1 MTRAPG
7 RGVTVRILTLG
18 CAKNSV
24 DAEVMAGLL
33 ADAGYE
39 VVPRGRA
46 DVGVVNTCGFIR
58 DAKEESVSEI
68 LAMAR
73 EKAQGRI
80 GRLVVAGCLAG
91 RYRGD
96 LPAALPEVDLFLG
109 PGDIPAMPG
118 LIGKMLRGAAERASA
133 GAPAALPDS
142 AYRRRRR
149 GIAAPSAYLKILE
162 GCDHRC
168 AYCTI
173 PSIRGPLAS
182 RDRDSLLAEVRSLVR
197 SGAREINL
205 VGQDIT
211 SFGADRGGKGELAT
225 LVRSVCAIPGVRW
238 VRLLYLYP
246 TGIDDALI
254 DLVAAEPKV
263 CRYLD
268 IPVQHA
274 DPEILRKMGR
284 PYGPGEILALISRIR
299 ARVPGIFLRTSLI
312 VGFPG
317 ETAGAFCRLLRF
329 VHEARWDH
337 LGVFQYSREED
348 TPAYAMRPQ
357 VPETAKRERARQVQD
372 AQADILAARN
382 AAMAGREIEVLV
394 EEVPARGRA
403 RGRHAGQAPEVDGN
417 VLLSGYR
424 GSPGRFL
431 RARVTG
437 VREWDLLAT
446 VAESPAGGGP
456 RRGQGGPKPARAG
469 RRAPKPVDT
478 GLRAGILT

>member
-1 MTRAPG
+1 MTAIPKRAI
-7 RGVTVRILTLG
+7 TVRILTLG

-33 ADAGYE
+33 AGAGYE
-39 VVPRGRA
+39 VVRGGRA

-58 DAKEESVSEI
+58 DAKEESVGEI

-73 EKAQGRI
+73 EKARGRI
-80 GRLVVAGCLAG
+80 RRLVVAGCLAG

-96 LPAALPEVDLFLG
+96 LPGALPEVDLFLG
-109 PGDIPAMPG
+109 PGDIPAMPD
-118 LIGKMLRGAAERASA
+118 LIGKMLLGSAERSSA
-133 GAPAALPDS
+133 GGPAALTDGV
-142 AYRRRRR
+142 YRRRVRENS
-149 GIAAPSAYLKILE
+149 APSAYLKILE
-162 GCDHRC
+162 GCDHGC

-182 RDRDSLLAEVRSLVR
+182 RDRRSLLAEVRSLVR
-197 SGAREINL
+197 DGAREINL

-211 SFGADRGGKGELAT
+211 SFGSDRGETGRLVP
-225 LVRSVCAIPGVRW
+225 LVRAICAIPEVRW

-254 DLVAAEPKV
+254 ELVATEPKV

-274 DPEILRKMGR
+274 DADILRRMGR
-284 PYGPGEILALISRIR
+284 PYGPRDVMALIARLR

-317 ETAGAFCRLLRF
+317 ETARAFDRLLRF
-329 VHEARWDH
+329 VHEVRWDY
-337 LGVFQYSREED
+337 LGVFPYSREEG

-357 VPETAKRERARQVQD
+357 VSEAVKRERARKVQD

-394 EEVPARGRA
+394 EDVPRRGRA
-403 RGRHAGQAPEVDGN
+403 LGRHAGQAPEVDGN

-424 GSPGRFL
+424 GPAGRFL

-437 VREWDLLAT
+437 AREWDLLAAA
-446 VAESPAGGGP
+446 VDGG
-456 RRGQGGPKPARAG
+456 AG
-469 RRAPKPVDT
+469 RTPAET
-478 GLRAGILT
+478 G

>member
-1 MTRAPG
+1 MSGAPK
-7 RGVTVRILTLG
+7 RGITVRILTLG

-33 ADAGYE
+33 ADAGYGI
-39 VVPRGRA
+39 VRRGRA

-58 DAKEESVSEI
+58 DAKEESVGEI

-73 EKAQGRI
+73 EKARGRI
-80 GRLVVAGCLAG
+80 RRLVVAGCLAG
-91 RYRGD
+91 RYRDD
-96 LPAALPEVDLFLG
+96 LPGALPEVDLFLG
-109 PGDIPAMPG
+109 PGDIPAAPD
-118 LIGKMLRGAAERASA
+118 LIGKMLLGAAERASA
-133 GAPAALPDS
+133 GGPAALPDG
-142 AYRRRRR
+142 AYRRRLREN
-149 GIAAPSAYLKILE
+149 ASPSAYLKILE

-182 RDRDSLLAEVRSLVR
+182 RDRDSLLAEAASLVR
-197 SGAREINL
+197 DGAREINL

-211 SFGADRGGKGELAT
+211 SFGADRGGTGGLVP
-225 LVRSVCAIPGVRW
+225 LVRGICAIPDVRW

-254 DLVAAEPKV
+254 DLLAAEPKI

-274 DPEILRKMGR
+274 DAGILRRMGR
-284 PYGPGEILALISRIR
+284 RYGPEDIMELIARLR
-299 ARVPGIFLRTSLI
+299 ARLPGIVLRTTLI

-317 ETAGAFCRLLRF
+317 ETVRAFDRLLRF

-337 LGVFQYSREED
+337 LGVFPYSREEG

-357 VPETAKRERARQVQD
+357 ASEAVKSERARKVLD
-372 AQADILAARN
+372 AQADLVAARN
-382 AAMAGREIEVLV
+382 AAMAGRRIEVLV

-403 RGRHAGQAPEVDGN
+403 RGRHAGQAPEVDGS
-417 VLLSGYR
+417 VLLSGY
-424 GSPGRFL
+424 GGEAGRFVA
-431 RARVTG
+431 ARVTG
-437 VREWDLLAT
+437 AREGDLLAT
-446 VAESPAGGGP
+446 AVDAPGVGGGL
-456 RRGQGGPKPARAG
+456 G
-469 RRAPKPVDT
+469 RRRRPKPVDT
-478 GLRAGILT
+478 GSGPGILT

>member
-1 MTRAPG
+1 MSRVPE
-7 RGVTVRILTLG
+7 RPVTVRILTLG

-39 VVPRGRA
+39 VVSRGRA

-58 DAKEESVSEI
+58 DAKEESLAEI

-73 EKAQGRI
+73 EKAKGRI

-91 RYRGD
+91 RYRGE
-96 LPAALPEVDLFLG
+96 LPGALPEVDLFVG
-109 PGDIPAMPG
+109 PGDIPAVPE

-133 GAPAALPDS
+133 GGAAALPDG

-149 GIAAPSAYLKILE
+149 ESASPSAFLKVLE

-173 PSIRGPLAS
+173 PSIRGPLKS
-182 RDRDSLLAEVRSLVR
+182 RDAGSLLSEVRSLVR
-197 SGAREINL
+197 AGAREINL

-211 SFGADRGGKGELAT
+211 SYGADRGGKGELPP
-225 LVRSVCAIPGVRW
+225 LVRRVCAVPGVRW

-246 TGIDDALI
+246 TGIDDALL
-254 DLVAAEPKV
+254 DLLATEPKL
-263 CRYLD
+263 CPYLD

-274 DPEILRKMGR
+274 DPDVLRRMGR
-284 PYGPGEILALISRIR
+284 PYGPDDVMALIGRIR

-317 ETAGAFCRLLRF
+317 ETARAFDRLLRF
-329 VHEARWDH
+329 VHEARWDY
-337 LGVFQYSREED
+337 LGVFPYSREEG
-348 TPAYAMRPQ
+348 TPAYAMKPQ
-357 VPETAKRERARQVQD
+357 VSEAVKRERARQVQD

-382 AAMAGREIEVLV
+382 ASLAGREIEVLV
-394 EEVPARGRA
+394 EEAPARGRA

-417 VLLSGYR
+417 VILSGC
-424 GSPGRFL
+424 GGPPGRFV

-437 VREWDLLAT
+437 SREWDVLAT
-446 VAESPAGGGP
+446 AADGPARGAR
-456 RRGQGGPKPARAG
+456 RRGPTG
-469 RRAPKPVDT
+469 RNR
-478 GLRAGILT
+478 LTPGRGRVY

>member
-1 MTRAPG
+1 MRAK
-7 RGVTVRILTLG
+7 RGITVRILTLG

-33 ADAGYE
+33 AEAGYE
-39 VVPRGRA
+39 IVTRGRA

-58 DAKEESVSEI
+58 DAKEESVGEI

-73 EKAQGRI
+73 EKARGRI
-80 GRLVVAGCLAG
+80 RRLVVAGCLAG
-91 RYRGD
+91 RYRAD
-96 LPAALPEVDLFLG
+96 LPGALPEVDLFLG
-109 PGDIPAMPG
+109 PGDIPAMPD
-118 LIGKMLRGAAERASA
+118 LIGQMLRDAAERSSA
-133 GAPAALPDS
+133 GPPAALPDG

-149 GIAAPSAYLKILE
+149 ENAAPSAYLKILE

-197 SGAREINL
+197 DGAREINL

-211 SFGADRGGKGELAT
+211 SFGADRGGTPGLVP
-225 LVRSVCAIPGVRW
+225 LVRAICAIPETRW

-254 DLVAAEPKV
+254 DLLAAEPKV

-274 DPEILRKMGR
+274 DADILRKMGR
-284 PYGPGEILALISRIR
+284 RYGPGDIMELIARLR

-317 ETAGAFCRLLRF
+317 ETARAFDRLLRF
-329 VHEARWDH
+329 VHEARWDY
-337 LGVFQYSREED
+337 LGVFPYSREEG

-357 VPETAKRERARQVQD
+357 VSEAVKRERARKVQD

-394 EEVPARGRA
+394 EEAPARGRA
-403 RGRHAGQAPEVDGN
+403 LGRHAGQAPEVDGN
-417 VLLSGYR
+417 VLLSGY
-424 GSPGRFL
+424 GGAAGRFL

-437 VREWDLLAT
+437 AREWDLLA
-446 VAESPAGGGP
+446 AAMDGP
-456 RRGQGGPKPARAG
+456 SRNRLTRGRG
-469 RRAPKPVDT
+469 RVY
-478 GLRAGILT
+478 